1 MKRFY
6 LLIAASLF
14 ALISCNKE
22 DAIKTP
28 SQNEFNTTHENL
40 EFDARGGKVT
50 MQIPFDDYYL
60 HYVLN
65 QDSMVFF
72 YLKEKNYDQLGS
84 ILKRRD
90 IVVEP
95 DLLNL
100 DPEEGFSYFEWE
112 WFTIE
117 LKDHKVQLSIQ
128 PNETHEQRTG
138 NIRIPRKVIGND
150 GVHESLDI
158 RFTQEP

>member
-14 ALISCNKE
+14 ALVSCNKE
-22 DAIKTP
+22 DAISTP
-28 SQNEFNTTHENL
+28 YHDEFNTTHEFF
-40 EFDARGGKVT
+40 EFDARGGKVS

-72 YLKEKNYDQLGS
+72 YLQEKDYDQLSS

-95 DLLNL
+95 DLMNL
-100 DPEEGFSYFEWE
+100 DPDEGFSYFEWE

-117 LKDHKVQLSIQ
+117 LKNHQVQLLIQ
-128 PNETHEQRTG
+128 PNETHQERIG
-138 NIRIPRKVIGND
+138 NIRIPRKVIGDD
-150 GVHESLDI
+150 GVYESLDI
-158 RFTQEP
+158 RFTQKP